1 MINRY
6 KYRAVVKNDLE
17 IYSEIFKKRGIKL
30 INHFS
35 TPNMTSPEEVNYE
48 NIKLVSHIWK
58 EGDRY
63 YKLAEKYYGDPKDW
77 WVIARFNLRPTEA
90 HNQIGDELKIPFP
103 LEKVLNYL
111 RG

>member
-6 KYRAVVKNDLE
+6 KFRNVVKNDLD
-17 IYSEIFKKRGIKL
+17 IYSEIFKKRNVKYINHYTTPNFTYPSESEYNDLKL
-30 INHFS
+30 I
-35 TPNMTSPEEVNYE
+35 V
-48 NIKLVSHIWK
+48 HIWK

-77 WVIARFNLRPTEA
+77 WIIAKFNLKPTESHLTA
-90 HNQIGDELKIPFP
+90 GDEIKIPFP
-103 LEKVLNYL
+103 LERVLNYL